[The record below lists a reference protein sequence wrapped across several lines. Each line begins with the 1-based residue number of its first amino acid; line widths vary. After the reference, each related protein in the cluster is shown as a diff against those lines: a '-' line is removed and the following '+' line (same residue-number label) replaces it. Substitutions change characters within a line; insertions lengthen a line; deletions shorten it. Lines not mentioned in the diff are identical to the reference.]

1 MLEQTMK
8 KNTSLQ
14 NDLCTFTFFTFLTEE
29 RDKILTKCFFK
40 IFNMIIIKK

>member
-14 NDLCTFTFFTFLTEE
+14 NDLCTFTFLTEE
-29 RDKILTKCFFK
+29 RDKILTKCFLK
-40 IFNMIIIKK
+40 YSI